1 MQILQMLMYFIVQF
15 KEITIVSITI
25 DHIRKIFTYWEVVKF
40 TVKTS
45 FPKFNFHVKAWRLSL
60 ATGIVSGFPAV
71 TFSLPCREVSAKHPS
86 PHKEFVSC
94 SFKWKWYSVNVV
106 TNLAHNSN
114 NHTNLVL
121 EISNHHNLAYSWSTS
136 HSVTQVK
143 KICTQGSRGNTNN
156 FSCII
161 NDIF

>member
-1 MQILQMLMYFIVQF
+1 MCNL
-15 KEITIVSITI
+15 KKSPVSITI
-25 DHIRKIFTYWEVVKF
+25 DHIRKIYLLRSCQVHCENKFSKILIFMWKLAGCPWQQVLSVVF
-40 TVKTS
+40 LQWPS
-45 FPKFNFHVKAWRLSL
+45 HSL
-60 ATGIVSGFPAV
+60 VEK
-71 TFSLPCREVSAKHPS
+71 SLPNTPV

-94 SFKWKWYSVNVV
+94 SFQWKWYSVNVV
-106 TNLAHNSN
+106 TSLAHNSN

-121 EISNHHNLAYSWSTS
+121 EISNHHNWAYSWSTS

-143 KICTQGSRGNTNN
+143 KVRTQGSRYNTNN